1 MQLAHFKLERCFFL
15 ACVILAAACGP
26 ASPVPTSTTTVVIP
40 SATPPPTVPFLPT
53 STSEP
58 TITAMMRAFTPVATN
73 TPWIFQSGLSIEEH
87 PLAKPPEIEPLVIYP
102 LEALTQAEVLDKHM
116 DEWGKTLPPNEY
128 YSVGWGDL
136 WFVRG
141 NNKLEAVWGP
151 TENGKVTAQVTRNGI
166 VVFSTPI
173 NPPETTS
180 PFRVLTVYDN
190 HWVFEIAQEKNP
202 LPPNTQ
208 LVDSFFAG
216 EIFVDG
222 QSLNDLHGYDESY
235 GFQTIHGRPFYFYKR
250 DGKTGVSYDGQ
261 EIALGYDG
269 VWHYGCCSGGALNPR
284 MAQKIIGFFA
294 WRGDQWYYTEIGVF
308 SQP

>member
-1 MQLAHFKLERCFFL
+1 
-15 ACVILAAACGP
+15 VAACGP
-26 ASPVPTSTTTVVIP
+26 ARSVPTSTTMVVIP
-40 SATPPPTVPFLPT
+40 SATPPPTVPFPPA

-58 TITAMMRAFTPVATN
+58 TITAMVRVFTPVATN
-73 TPWIFQSGLSIEEH
+73 TPWIFPSGLSIEEH
-87 PLAKPPEIEPLVIYP
+87 PLAKQPEIEPLVIYP
-102 LEALTQAEVLDKHM
+102 LEALSQAEVLDKHT
-116 DEWGKTLPPNEY
+116 DEWGKTLTPNEY

-136 WFVRG
+136 WVMQG
-141 NNKLEAVWGP
+141 NDKLEPVWGP
-151 TENGKVTAQVTRNGI
+151 TENGKVTAQVTRNGNVI
-166 VVFSTPI
+166 FSTPI
-173 NPPETTS
+173 DPPGTTS

-190 HWVFEIAQEKNP
+190 HWVFEIAQEKTP

-222 QSLNDLHGYDESY
+222 QSLNDLHGNDESY

-250 DGKTGVSYDGQ
+250 EGKTGVSYDGQ

-284 MAQKIIGFFA
+284 MVQNIIGFFA

-308 SQP
+308 EQP